1 MVLVDH
7 FDDNGLRNLCFE
19 PGVDYASLP
28 GEGKAA
34 KARELVNYYERR
46 GQVQKLTDIC
56 RRLRPNALW
65 GQGDIEAG

>member
-7 FDDNGLRNLCFE
+7 FDDNGLRDLCFE